1 MFVEDLF
8 LRYGVYSE
16 STNKIIINCTSFDIE
31 TQNYYRN
38 KINVCHSFI
47 DGHIIIEK
55 SNVIDFF
62 GNLDINNKEI
72 FKLFELA
79 TYNQVIKCDIV
90 KVHVDA
96 IIPTRLRAT
105 DVGLDL
111 TVIEKVKDINEVTT
125 MYDTGLK
132 ISPQNGYYSKIYPRS
147 SLIKSGYML
156 TNSVGIIDANYRGTL
171 KICLTKVCKDSPDIV
186 LPFKCCQLIFE
197 KQLHCLFNIVNK
209 LDNTERNEGGFGS
222 TN

>member
-1 MFVEDLF
+1 MSVQDLF
-8 LRYGVYSE
+8 FKYG
-16 STNKIIINCTSFDIE
+16 KFHRDKQQIKINCKTFDEE